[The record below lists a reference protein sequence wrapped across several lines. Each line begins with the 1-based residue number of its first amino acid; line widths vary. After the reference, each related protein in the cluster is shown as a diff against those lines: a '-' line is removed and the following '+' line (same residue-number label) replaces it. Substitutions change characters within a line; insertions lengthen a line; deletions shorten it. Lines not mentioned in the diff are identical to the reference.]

1 MAEVDD
7 KNETTGDAGA
17 ETETAGDKSAR
28 IGSSHG
34 EQGKWVEK
42 SGYARDINAISEPGG
57 DSREVRGGAA
67 SKSRHP
73 SRNLSARAQGFGIGG
88 GYERP
93 YRKEKPKPS
102 DASEDMYGPL
112 PPGGYYGTGVG
123 ARPFERGQA
132 GFSEEMAWYRSQ
144 YGEAT
149 SGYEKKRKK

>member
-1 MAEVDD
+1 MAEEEQKDERLKAEDD
-7 KNETTGDAGA
+7 IIK
-17 ETETAGDKSAR
+17 ETANDKSAR

-34 EQGKWVEK
+34 EAGKWVEK

-57 DSREVRGGAA
+57 SSEEVRGGAA
-67 SKSRHP
+67 LRSRHP
-73 SRNLSARAQGFGIGG
+73 SRNLSARAKGFGIGG

-93 YRKEKPKPS
+93 YRKEKPKPA
-102 DASEDMYGPL
+102 DTNEMYGPL

-149 SGYEKKRKK
+149 SGYEKRRKK